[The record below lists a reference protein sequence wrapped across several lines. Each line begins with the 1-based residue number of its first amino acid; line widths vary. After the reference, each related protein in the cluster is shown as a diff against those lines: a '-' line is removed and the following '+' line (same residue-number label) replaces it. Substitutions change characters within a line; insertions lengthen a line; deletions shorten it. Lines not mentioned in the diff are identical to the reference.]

1 MARTVRKSTGPVWMA
16 AGAAMTLSV
25 AALAQNAAADLRVAE
40 MAIPAKPAMIEPG
53 ARQAK
58 QQVMPTSQCG
68 SSLGQF
74 LKALT
79 TPPNPFGSAC
89 GQSDNW

>member
-1 MARTVRKSTGPVWMA
+1 MARTVRRSTGPVWVA
-16 AGAAMTLSV
+16 AGAAITLSV
-25 AALAQNAAADLRVAE
+25 AAFAQNAAADARAHEVAV
-40 MAIPAKPAMIEPG
+40 PAKPAMIEPEMQR
-53 ARQAK
+53 ARHQE
-58 QQVMPTSQCG
+58 MPTSQCG

-89 GQSDNW
+89 DLNEDW